1 MMNLAHW
8 PPSLPWQLSLPQT
21 SLYFNLEVSARR
33 FPDKPA
39 VIYYDSILTYA
50 ELRQQVDTLAG
61 FLQQDCGVWHGD
73 RVARYLKNS
82 LRLIIA
88 FYAIL
93 RADADADADAYAA
106 PVNPI
111 NLGDALRRVVEFAH
125 PLRLL
130 KSTTEK
136 VQRRQLQAQD
146 ALGGEHA

>member
-1 MMNLAHW
+1 MMNFAHRL
-8 PPSLPWQLSLPQT
+8 PSLPWQLSSPQT
-21 SLYFNLEVSARR
+21 SRYFNLGVSARC
-33 FPDKPA
+33 FPDKPET
-39 VIYYDSILTYA
+39 IYYGSILTYA
-50 ELRQQVDTLAG
+50 EWLRQVDTRTG

-82 LRLIIA
+82 LRLVIA
-88 FYAIL
+88 FYAIP
-93 RADADADADAYAA
+93 RANAYAA

-111 NLGDALRRVVEFAH
+111 NLGDERRRVVEFAH

-146 ALGGEHA
+146 A

>member
-33 FPDKPA
+33 FADKPA

-61 FLQQDCGVWHGD
+61 LLQQDCGVWHGD

-82 LRLIIA
+82 LRLVIA
-88 FYAIL
+88 FYAIP
-93 RADADADADAYAA
+93 RADAYAA
-106 PVNPI
+106 LVNPI
-111 NLGDALRRVVEFAH
+111 NLGDERRRVVEFAH

-146 ALGGEHA
+146 A